1 RKQFATRHG
10 QLTVNPDRKSR
21 VSQIVSLTGFSFV
34 GGPAMNDSEA
44 AADFL
49 AELNIPYR
57 SLVSL
62 DTQTI
67 ESWRESFTGLN
78 PVQTGMQVAIPEIDG
93 ATEPLVFG
101 GIPERG
107 VEPLALDD
115 RCRRIARRLKRW
127 NRLQTA
133 PRDQLKMALVLYCF

>member
-1 RKQFATRHG
+1 MLISARKFAAASLSFIAGPPTKLNPVSETIWLTRK
-10 QLTVNPDRKSR
+10 PR

-44 AADFL
+44 AANFL
-49 AELNIPYR
+49 AEINIPYR

-93 ATEPLVFG
+93 ATEPFVFG
-101 GIPERG
+101 GIP
-107 VEPLALDD
+107 A
-115 RCRRIARRLKRW
+115 
-127 NRLQTA
+127 
-133 PRDQLKMALVLYCF
+133 